1 MWDLSFSAL
10 NEDSGFWPRLQR
22 RCYGGFRR
30 LSGLSQRF
38 WLSRAYFPFL
48 LWVALGFAALRQP
61 VYGAMA
67 LLGICIWLLVFC
79 RDLLASVTPF
89 LLVFLLSTQRYE
101 SLGDFLPCAVLAAPF
116 FAALIWHLMVWPV
129 TFRVGRSAT
138 GLLLVSAATLLGGC
152 GILSMHQLL
161 QPLSLYYVGCL
172 GGGMLVFYVLL
183 RSCLTYSKGYD
194 LHRRFAAIFCVLG
207 VCMACLVMLD
217 YAVRWQ
223 EFLQVHTTLY
233 LKYRNFATA
242 LLLTTL
248 PMSFYLSL
256 KKPAHLLGVA
266 VQAAGLALTGS
277 RSALLFGVALLG
289 LGFVYLVRWGLIPRK
304 AVLPLCVAGTVL
316 AVLVGPELLS
326 LMMDSRME
334 DGHLF
339 HQGDSV
345 RVQLFLR
352 GITDFLHNP
361 VFGIGLISQRN
372 SDLFT
377 GVEGSMVFYH
387 NSIAQIM
394 GSMGLVG
401 IAAYGV
407 LMRDRIALLRA
418 GKTPF
423 VRALALSYLGML
435 LISLT
440 NPGEFCPFPNAALMV
455 MVFTL
460 AEEATWPSP
469 WGRCWAFAPPD
480 GLICPRNNAFL
491 SRNRTSPGSGNF
503 FGTGR
508 SKVHRIGKKEVFA
521 YAVSTT
527 NTCGRFPQDP
537 PGPGRPAR
545 AGHLRRRALPRGRGA
560 GSHQP
565 GLRHGGAHIL
575 PGRHRRLRYPIRH
588 PPARPALRLVSSL
601 GHRRPQ
607 RAGLSGV
614 GTASHVPAGGWPDGD
629 GIRRSGDHPAGDA
642 GASGVRKERA

>member
-161 QPLSLYYVGCL
+161 QSLSLYYAGCL

-194 LHRRFAAIFCVLG
+194 LHRRFAAIFCALG
-207 VCMACLVMLD
+207 VCMACLLMLD

-256 KKPAHLLGVA
+256 KKPTHLLGVA

-304 AVLPLCVAGTVL
+304 AVLPLCVAGAVL

-460 AEEATWPSP
+460 AEEAT
-469 WGRCWAFAPPD
+469 GD
-480 GLICPRNNAFL
+480 
-491 SRNRTSPGSGNF
+491 
-503 FGTGR
+503 
-508 SKVHRIGKKEVFA
+508 V
-521 YAVSTT
+521 AVPV
-527 NTCGRFPQDP
+527 GEM
-537 PGPGRPAR
+537 
-545 AGHLRRRALPRGRGA
+545 L
-560 GSHQP
+560 
-565 GLRHGGAHIL
+565 GLRPTRRIYL
-575 PGRHRRLRYPIRH
+575 P
-588 PPARPALRLVSSL
+588 
-601 GHRRPQ
+601 Q
-607 RAGLSGV
+607 
-614 GTASHVPAGGWPDGD
+614 
-629 GIRRSGDHPAGDA
+629 
-642 GASGVRKERA
+642 K

>member
-1 MWDLSFSAL
+1 M
-10 NEDSGFWPRLQR
+10 Q
-22 RCYGGFRR
+22 
-30 LSGLSQRF
+30 
-38 WLSRAYFPFL
+38 
-48 LWVALGFAALRQP
+48 
-61 VYGAMA
+61 
-67 LLGICIWLLVFC
+67 
-79 RDLLASVTPF
+79 
-89 LLVFLLSTQRYE
+89 
-101 SLGDFLPCAVLAAPF
+101 
-116 FAALIWHLMVWPV
+116 
-129 TFRVGRSAT
+129 
-138 GLLLVSAATLLGGC
+138 
-152 GILSMHQLL
+152 QLL
-161 QPLSLYYVGCL
+161 QPLSLYYAGCL

-194 LHRRFAAIFCVLG
+194 LHRRFAAIFCALG
-207 VCMACLVMLD
+207 VCMACLLMLD

-256 KKPAHLLGVA
+256 KKPAHLLGMA

-304 AVLPLCVAGTVL
+304 VVLPLCVAGAVL

-460 AEEATWPSP
+460 AEEAT
-469 WGRCWAFAPPD
+469 GD
-480 GLICPRNNAFL
+480 
-491 SRNRTSPGSGNF
+491 
-503 FGTGR
+503 
-508 SKVHRIGKKEVFA
+508 V
-521 YAVSTT
+521 AVPV
-527 NTCGRFPQDP
+527 GEM
-537 PGPGRPAR
+537 
-545 AGHLRRRALPRGRGA
+545 L
-560 GSHQP
+560 
-565 GLRHGGAHIL
+565 GLRPTRRIYL
-575 PGRHRRLRYPIRH
+575 P
-588 PPARPALRLVSSL
+588 
-601 GHRRPQ
+601 Q
-607 RAGLSGV
+607 
-614 GTASHVPAGGWPDGD
+614 
-629 GIRRSGDHPAGDA
+629 
-642 GASGVRKERA
+642 K

>member
-10 NEDSGFWPRLQR
+10 NQDSGFWPRLQR

-48 LWVALGFAALRQP
+48 LWVTLGFAALRQP

-304 AVLPLCVAGTVL
+304 AVLPLCVAGAVL
-316 AVLVGPELLS
+316 AVLVGIFQGGVQALS
-326 LMMDSRME
+326 RSYFTKIIPAEQSGEYFGLMDICGKGASFLGTTLVGVVSQATG
-334 DGHLF
+334 DIHLGVGVIAVLF
-339 HQGDSV
+339 AVGAVLFCLAV
-345 RVQLFLR
+345 RV
-352 GITDFLHNP
+352 
-361 VFGIGLISQRN
+361 
-372 SDLFT
+372 
-377 GVEGSMVFYH
+377 
-387 NSIAQIM
+387 
-394 GSMGLVG
+394 
-401 IAAYGV
+401 
-407 LMRDRIALLRA
+407 
-418 GKTPF
+418 
-423 VRALALSYLGML
+423 
-435 LISLT
+435 
-440 NPGEFCPFPNAALMV
+440 
-455 MVFTL
+455 
-460 AEEATWPSP
+460 
-469 WGRCWAFAPPD
+469 PPEK
-480 GLICPRNNAFL
+480 A
-491 SRNRTSPGSGNF
+491 
-503 FGTGR
+503 
-508 SKVHRIGKKEVFA
+508 
-521 YAVSTT
+521 
-527 NTCGRFPQDP
+527 
-537 PGPGRPAR
+537 
-545 AGHLRRRALPRGRGA
+545 
-560 GSHQP
+560 
-565 GLRHGGAHIL
+565 
-575 PGRHRRLRYPIRH
+575 
-588 PPARPALRLVSSL
+588 
-601 GHRRPQ
+601 
-607 RAGLSGV
+607 
-614 GTASHVPAGGWPDGD
+614 
-629 GIRRSGDHPAGDA
+629 
-642 GASGVRKERA
+642 

>member
-138 GLLLVSAATLLGGC
+138 GLLLVSAATLLGDC

-207 VCMACLVMLD
+207 V
-217 YAVRWQ
+217 
-223 EFLQVHTTLY
+223 
-233 LKYRNFATA
+233 
-242 LLLTTL
+242 
-248 PMSFYLSL
+248 
-256 KKPAHLLGVA
+256 A

-304 AVLPLCVAGTVL
+304 AVLPLCAAGAVL

-339 HQGDSV
+339 HQG
-345 RVQLFLR
+345 
-352 GITDFLHNP
+352 
-361 VFGIGLISQRN
+361 
-372 SDLFT
+372 
-377 GVEGSMVFYH
+377 
-387 NSIAQIM
+387 
-394 GSMGLVG
+394 
-401 IAAYGV
+401 
-407 LMRDRIALLRA
+407 
-418 GKTPF
+418 
-423 VRALALSYLGML
+423 
-435 LISLT
+435 
-440 NPGEFCPFPNAALMV
+440 
-455 MVFTL
+455 
-460 AEEATWPSP
+460 
-469 WGRCWAFAPPD
+469 
-480 GLICPRNNAFL
+480 
-491 SRNRTSPGSGNF
+491 
-503 FGTGR
+503 
-508 SKVHRIGKKEVFA
+508 
-521 YAVSTT
+521 
-527 NTCGRFPQDP
+527 
-537 PGPGRPAR
+537 
-545 AGHLRRRALPRGRGA
+545 
-560 GSHQP
+560 
-565 GLRHGGAHIL
+565 
-575 PGRHRRLRYPIRH
+575 
-588 PPARPALRLVSSL
+588 
-601 GHRRPQ
+601 
-607 RAGLSGV
+607 
-614 GTASHVPAGGWPDGD
+614 
-629 GIRRSGDHPAGDA
+629 
-642 GASGVRKERA
+642 

>member
-161 QPLSLYYVGCL
+161 QPLSLYYAGCL

-194 LHRRFAAIFCVLG
+194 LHRRFAAIFCALG
-207 VCMACLVMLD
+207 VCMACLLMLD

-304 AVLPLCVAGTVL
+304 AVLPLCVAGAVL

-339 HQGDSV
+339 HQGDSGPAAPAQRGTYRPV
-345 RVQLFLR
+345 GLFAQPRVWHRPHQPAQQRPLHRR
-352 GITDFLHNP
+352 GGEH
-361 VFGIGLISQRN
+361 
-372 SDLFT
+372 
-377 GVEGSMVFYH
+377 
-387 NSIAQIM
+387 
-394 GSMGLVG
+394 
-401 IAAYGV
+401 GV
-407 LMRDRIALLRA
+407 LPQQHR
-418 GKTPF
+418 
-423 VRALALSYLGML
+423 
-435 LISLT
+435 
-440 NPGEFCPFPNAALMV
+440 
-455 MVFTL
+455 
-460 AEEATWPSP
+460 
-469 WGRCWAFAPPD
+469 PD
-480 GLICPRNNAFL
+480 HGQH
-491 SRNRTSPGSGNF
+491 GSG
-503 FGTGR
+503 GHCRLRRADAG
-508 SKVHRIGKKEVFA
+508 S
-521 YAVSTT
+521 Y
-527 NTCGRFPQDP
+527 
-537 PGPGRPAR
+537 RPA
-545 AGHLRRRALPRGRGA
+545 AGRKNALCPGA
-560 GSHQP
+560 GSELSGDAADLPDQP
-565 GLRHGGAHIL
+565 RRVLPLPQCSADGDGLYSGG
-575 PGRHRRLRYPIRH
+575 G
-588 PPARPALRLVSSL
+588 
-601 GHRRPQ
+601 GHRRRGRP
-607 RAGLSGV
+607 RG
-614 GTASHVPAGGWPDGD
+614 
-629 GIRRSGDHPAGDA
+629 GDA
-642 GASGVRKERA
+642 GASAYTADISAPEITLFFPGTGLSPVPGIFLARDEARCIG

>member
-1 MWDLSFSAL
+1 
-10 NEDSGFWPRLQR
+10 
-22 RCYGGFRR
+22 
-30 LSGLSQRF
+30 
-38 WLSRAYFPFL
+38 
-48 LWVALGFAALRQP
+48 
-61 VYGAMA
+61 
-67 LLGICIWLLVFC
+67 
-79 RDLLASVTPF
+79 
-89 LLVFLLSTQRYE
+89 
-101 SLGDFLPCAVLAAPF
+101 
-116 FAALIWHLMVWPV
+116 
-129 TFRVGRSAT
+129 
-138 GLLLVSAATLLGGC
+138 
-152 GILSMHQLL
+152 
-161 QPLSLYYVGCL
+161 
-172 GGGMLVFYVLL
+172 
-183 RSCLTYSKGYD
+183 
-194 LHRRFAAIFCVLG
+194 
-207 VCMACLVMLD
+207 MACLVMLD
-217 YAVRWQ
+217 YAARWQ

-256 KKPAHLLGVA
+256 KKPAHLLGMA

-304 AVLPLCVAGTVL
+304 VVLPLCVAGAVL

-455 MVFTL
+455 MVFAL
-460 AEEATWPSP
+460 AEEAT
-469 WGRCWAFAPPD
+469 GD
-480 GLICPRNNAFL
+480 
-491 SRNRTSPGSGNF
+491 
-503 FGTGR
+503 
-508 SKVHRIGKKEVFA
+508 V
-521 YAVSTT
+521 AVPV
-527 NTCGRFPQDP
+527 GEM
-537 PGPGRPAR
+537 
-545 AGHLRRRALPRGRGA
+545 L
-560 GSHQP
+560 
-565 GLRHGGAHIL
+565 GLRPTRRIYL
-575 PGRHRRLRYPIRH
+575 P
-588 PPARPALRLVSSL
+588 
-601 GHRRPQ
+601 Q
-607 RAGLSGV
+607 
-614 GTASHVPAGGWPDGD
+614 
-629 GIRRSGDHPAGDA
+629 
-642 GASGVRKERA
+642 K

>member
-161 QPLSLYYVGCL
+161 QPLSLYYTGCL

-460 AEEATWPSP
+460 AEEAT
-469 WGRCWAFAPPD
+469 GD
-480 GLICPRNNAFL
+480 
-491 SRNRTSPGSGNF
+491 
-503 FGTGR
+503 
-508 SKVHRIGKKEVFA
+508 V
-521 YAVSTT
+521 AVPV
-527 NTCGRFPQDP
+527 GEMLGF
-537 PGPGRPAR
+537 RPAR
-545 AGHLRRRALPRGRGA
+545 RIYLP
-560 GSHQP
+560 Q
-565 GLRHGGAHIL
+565 
-575 PGRHRRLRYPIRH
+575 
-588 PPARPALRLVSSL
+588 
-601 GHRRPQ
+601 
-607 RAGLSGV
+607 
-614 GTASHVPAGGWPDGD
+614 
-629 GIRRSGDHPAGDA
+629 
-642 GASGVRKERA
+642 K

>member
-10 NEDSGFWPRLQR
+10 NQDSGFWPRLQR

-48 LWVALGFAALRQP
+48 LWVTLGFAALRQP

-304 AVLPLCVAGTVL
+304 AVLPLCVAGAVL

-334 DGHLF
+334 GGHLF

-345 RVQLFLR
+345 RV
-352 GITDFLHNP
+352 
-361 VFGIGLISQRN
+361 
-372 SDLFT
+372 
-377 GVEGSMVFYH
+377 
-387 NSIAQIM
+387 
-394 GSMGLVG
+394 
-401 IAAYGV
+401 
-407 LMRDRIALLRA
+407 
-418 GKTPF
+418 
-423 VRALALSYLGML
+423 
-435 LISLT
+435 
-440 NPGEFCPFPNAALMV
+440 
-455 MVFTL
+455 
-460 AEEATWPSP
+460 
-469 WGRCWAFAPPD
+469 RCSCGA
-480 GLICPRNNAFL
+480 
-491 SRNRTSPGSGNF
+491 SRTSCTTPCLASASSASATATSSPVWRG
-503 FGTGR
+503 
-508 SKVHRIGKKEVFA
+508 A
-521 YAVSTT
+521 WCSTT
-527 NTCGRFPQDP
+527 TASPRSW
-537 PGPGRPAR
+537 A
-545 AGHLRRRALPRGRGA
+545 AWVWWALP
-560 GSHQP
+560 P
-565 GLRHGGAHIL
+565 
-575 PGRHRRLRYPIRH
+575 
-588 PPARPALRLVSSL
+588 
-601 GHRRPQ
+601 
-607 RAGLSGV
+607 
-614 GTASHVPAGGWPDGD
+614 TAC
-629 GIRRSGDHPAGDA
+629 
-642 GASGVRKERA
+642 

>member
-1 MWDLSFSAL
+1 MWYLSFSAL
-10 NEDSGFWPRLQR
+10 NQDSGFWPRLQR

-161 QPLSLYYVGCL
+161 QPLSLYYTGCL
-172 GGGMLVFYVLL
+172 GGGMLVLYVLL

-304 AVLPLCVAGTVL
+304 AVLPLCVAGAVL

-334 DGHLF
+334 GGHLF

-460 AEEATWPSP
+460 AEEAT
-469 WGRCWAFAPPD
+469 GD
-480 GLICPRNNAFL
+480 
-491 SRNRTSPGSGNF
+491 
-503 FGTGR
+503 
-508 SKVHRIGKKEVFA
+508 V
-521 YAVSTT
+521 AVPV
-527 NTCGRFPQDP
+527 GEMLGF
-537 PGPGRPAR
+537 RPAR
-545 AGHLRRRALPRGRGA
+545 RIYLP
-560 GSHQP
+560 Q
-565 GLRHGGAHIL
+565 
-575 PGRHRRLRYPIRH
+575 
-588 PPARPALRLVSSL
+588 
-601 GHRRPQ
+601 
-607 RAGLSGV
+607 
-614 GTASHVPAGGWPDGD
+614 
-629 GIRRSGDHPAGDA
+629 
-642 GASGVRKERA
+642 K

>member
-233 LKYRNFATA
+233 RNFATA

-304 AVLPLCVAGTVL
+304 AVLPLCAAGAVL
-316 AVLVGPELLS
+316 AVLVGIFQGGVQALS
-326 LMMDSRME
+326 RSYFTKIIPAEQSGEYFGLMDICGKGASFLGTTLVGVVSQATG
-334 DGHLF
+334 DIHLGVGVIAVLF
-339 HQGDSV
+339 AVGAVLFCLAV
-345 RVQLFLR
+345 RV
-352 GITDFLHNP
+352 
-361 VFGIGLISQRN
+361 
-372 SDLFT
+372 
-377 GVEGSMVFYH
+377 
-387 NSIAQIM
+387 
-394 GSMGLVG
+394 
-401 IAAYGV
+401 
-407 LMRDRIALLRA
+407 
-418 GKTPF
+418 
-423 VRALALSYLGML
+423 
-435 LISLT
+435 
-440 NPGEFCPFPNAALMV
+440 
-455 MVFTL
+455 
-460 AEEATWPSP
+460 
-469 WGRCWAFAPPD
+469 PPEK
-480 GLICPRNNAFL
+480 A
-491 SRNRTSPGSGNF
+491 
-503 FGTGR
+503 
-508 SKVHRIGKKEVFA
+508 
-521 YAVSTT
+521 
-527 NTCGRFPQDP
+527 
-537 PGPGRPAR
+537 
-545 AGHLRRRALPRGRGA
+545 
-560 GSHQP
+560 
-565 GLRHGGAHIL
+565 
-575 PGRHRRLRYPIRH
+575 
-588 PPARPALRLVSSL
+588 
-601 GHRRPQ
+601 
-607 RAGLSGV
+607 
-614 GTASHVPAGGWPDGD
+614 
-629 GIRRSGDHPAGDA
+629 
-642 GASGVRKERA
+642 

>member
-10 NEDSGFWPRLQR
+10 NQDSGFWPRLQR

-48 LWVALGFAALRQP
+48 LWVTLGFAALRQP

-152 GILSMHQLL
+152 GILSMQQLL
-161 QPLSLYYVGCL
+161 QPLSLYYAGCL

-194 LHRRFAAIFCVLG
+194 LHRRFAAIFCALG
-207 VCMACLVMLD
+207 VCMACLLMLD
-217 YAVRWQ
+217 YAARWQ

-248 PMSFYLSL
+248 PMSFLS
-256 KKPAHLLGVA
+256 VA
-266 VQAAGLALTGS
+266 EKARPSAGCGGAGGRAGPYRQPQ
-277 RSALLFGVALLG
+277 RSA
-289 LGFVYLVRWGLIPRK
+289 VRCGT
-304 AVLPLCVAGTVL
+304 AGTGL
-316 AVLVGPELLS
+316 RISGAVGPHSPEGRAAS
-326 LMMDSRME
+326 VRGRCGAGGAGGPGAAVAD
-334 DGHLF
+334 DGQPH
-339 HQGDSV
+339 GGRSSVPSGGSV

-352 GITDFLHNP
+352 GITDFCTTPCLASASSASATVTSSP
-361 VFGIGLISQRN
+361 VWR
-372 SDLFT
+372 
-377 GVEGSMVFYH
+377 GSMVFYH

-418 GKTPF
+418 GKTP
-423 VRALALSYLGML
+423 
-435 LISLT
+435 
-440 NPGEFCPFPNAALMV
+440 
-455 MVFTL
+455 
-460 AEEATWPSP
+460 
-469 WGRCWAFAPPD
+469 
-480 GLICPRNNAFL
+480 
-491 SRNRTSPGSGNF
+491 
-503 FGTGR
+503 
-508 SKVHRIGKKEVFA
+508 
-521 YAVSTT
+521 
-527 NTCGRFPQDP
+527 
-537 PGPGRPAR
+537 
-545 AGHLRRRALPRGRGA
+545 
-560 GSHQP
+560 
-565 GLRHGGAHIL
+565 
-575 PGRHRRLRYPIRH
+575 
-588 PPARPALRLVSSL
+588 
-601 GHRRPQ
+601 
-607 RAGLSGV
+607 LSGR
-614 GTASHVPAGGWPDGD
+614 WL
-629 GIRRSGDHPAGDA
+629 
-642 GASGVRKERA
+642 

>member
-10 NEDSGFWPRLQR
+10 NQDSGFWPRLQR

-48 LWVALGFAALRQP
+48 LWVTLGFAALRQP

-138 GLLLVSAATLLGGC
+138 
-152 GILSMHQLL
+152 
-161 QPLSLYYVGCL
+161 
-172 GGGMLVFYVLL
+172 
-183 RSCLTYSKGYD
+183 
-194 LHRRFAAIFCVLG
+194 
-207 VCMACLVMLD
+207 
-217 YAVRWQ
+217 
-223 EFLQVHTTLY
+223 
-233 LKYRNFATA
+233 A

-304 AVLPLCVAGTVL
+304 AVLPLCVAGAVL

-334 DGHLF
+334 GGHLF

-460 AEEATWPSP
+460 AEEAT
-469 WGRCWAFAPPD
+469 GD
-480 GLICPRNNAFL
+480 
-491 SRNRTSPGSGNF
+491 
-503 FGTGR
+503 
-508 SKVHRIGKKEVFA
+508 V
-521 YAVSTT
+521 AVPV
-527 NTCGRFPQDP
+527 GEMLGF
-537 PGPGRPAR
+537 RPAR
-545 AGHLRRRALPRGRGA
+545 RIYLP
-560 GSHQP
+560 Q
-565 GLRHGGAHIL
+565 
-575 PGRHRRLRYPIRH
+575 
-588 PPARPALRLVSSL
+588 
-601 GHRRPQ
+601 
-607 RAGLSGV
+607 
-614 GTASHVPAGGWPDGD
+614 
-629 GIRRSGDHPAGDA
+629 
-642 GASGVRKERA
+642 K